1 MRWID
6 GGVCVAAA
14 VMVAGAAW
22 ADTLVVRATGPSA
35 SSYPP
40 GKRLADNAK
49 IMLKPRD
56 VITLLDDRGTRTLTG
71 PGIFPTSATTASN
84 RATSVIAVL
93 TSERRDQRTRIG
105 AVRNV
110 EGVTDARPNI
120 WMVDVAKPGP
130 VCVTDPKAV
139 TLWRVDAAKAAQGS
153 IAEVGG
159 KASAQISWKA
169 GEESQPWPAGLTV
182 ASGTRY
188 RVANGNA
195 AAIEIRAFVVDPA
208 PSDVTAMADALM
220 KNGCA
225 AQFDQ
230 VVATA
235 AAVSATGS

>member
-1 MRWID
+1 MRWIN
-6 GGVCVAAA
+6 GGIVIAAA
-14 VMVAGAAW
+14 VIGGAAL

-40 GKRLADNAK
+40 GKKLPDNAK

-71 PGIFPTSATTASN
+71 PGIFPATTTTTSSK
-84 RATSVIAVL
+84 ATSVIAVL
-93 TSERRDQRTRIG
+93 TSERRDSRVRIG
-105 AVRNV
+105 AVRAI

-130 VCVTDPKAV
+130 VCVTDPKTV

-153 IAEVGG
+153 ISEVGG

-182 ASGTRY
+182 SSGGRY

-195 AAIEIRAFVVDPA
+195 PAIEIRTFVVEPA
-208 PSDVTAMADALM
+208 TDVTAMADSLM
-220 KNGCA
+220 KSGCA

>member
-1 MRWID
+1 MRWIS
-6 GGVCVAAA
+6 GGIVVAAA
-14 VMVAGAAW
+14 VFAGAAL

-40 GKRLADNAK
+40 GKKLPDNAK

-56 VITLLDDRGTRTLTG
+56 VITLLDGRGTRTLTG
-71 PGIFPTSATTASN
+71 PGIFPTSTP
-84 RATSVIAVL
+84 IAANDKRPDLLVVL
-93 TSERRDQRTRIG
+93 TSERRDNRVRIG

-110 EGVTDARPNI
+110 EGVTDARPSI

-153 IAEVGG
+153 ISQVGG

-169 GEESQPWPAGLTV
+169 GEESQPWPAALTLS
-182 ASGTRY
+182 SGARY
-188 RVANGNA
+188 RLANGSA
-195 AAIEIRAFVVDPA
+195 PAIEISTVVVDPA
-208 PSDVTAMADALM
+208 PSDVPAIADALM
-220 KNGCA
+220 KGGCA

-235 AAVSATGS
+235 AAVSADGS

>member
-1 MRWID
+1 MRWIS
-6 GGVCVAAA
+6 GGIVIAAA
-14 VMVAGAAW
+14 VIGGAAL

-40 GKRLADNAK
+40 GKKLPDNSK

-71 PGIFPTSATTASN
+71 PGIFPTTTTATSSK
-84 RATSVIAVL
+84 ATSVIAVL
-93 TSERRDQRTRIG
+93 TSERRDSRVRIG

-120 WMVDVAKPGP
+120 WMVDVAKPGA

-153 IAEVGG
+153 ISQVGG
-159 KASAQISWKA
+159 KASAQISWKP

-182 ASGTRY
+182 SSGTRY
-188 RVANGNA
+188 RIANGNA
-195 AAIEIRAFVVDPA
+195 PAIEISAVVVDPA
-208 PSDVTAMADALM
+208 PTDVPGMADALM

-235 AAVSATGS
+235 AAVSAEGS